1 MDKILQAIKTSF
13 SLLKRNLYLLILG
26 ALFLI
31 GVIFLSKIYINYYQ
45 GRFYPRTYI
54 DNVKVAG
61 LNKEEAE
68 NKLASNWSTASKQ
81 LPLQIIY
88 DPNSIEETS
97 IKLTLQDN
105 FTQTLEQ
112 AMNYAKEQNFFKA
125 LPKIWQRKD
134 FYTQATINEEKLL
147 EALAELAE
155 RFDLEQQT
163 ASATLNYSSN
173 PQSLVINPGA
183 NGRQLL
189 IGKSREKIKETLT
202 TPWLELK
209 TEDLLIEATVAS
221 TSAQLDQ
228 EQINVAYT
236 RAQSL
241 IGQNIIFSAEYQRA
255 EFSDQKLIDILAFP
269 DGINEELFDEESLIN
284 LIEQKTSSIN
294 RPAQNASFQ
303 FHRNDE
309 GQIIV
314 DQFIPDLK
322 GLKVNELSVKNKI
335 IETILAL
342 ENGKN
347 LEEIQVNDPDYFQL
361 DMESQDAEITLAQ
374 TNDFG
379 INEVIGFGESWYY
392 GSIASRIHNVDLTN
406 KILNWT
412 IIKPGEE
419 FSFNQVLG
427 NVDTSTGY
435 KEAYIIKDG
444 ATQLAAGGGVC
455 QTSSTLFRA
464 LLNAGLKITRRL
476 PHSYRVSYYEI
487 NNEPGFDA
495 TVYAGN
501 VDLRFINDTTGHILL
516 EFANDSEAL
525 YMTVKIYGSSDG
537 RSTEII
543 DYKSW
548 GYQSAPEPVYIP
560 DPNLPSGTVK
570 QVDWASSGIKA
581 EFTNVI
587 KDKFGEIIR
596 EDYYYSYYRPWSA
609 KYLQGI

>member
-1 MDKILQAIKTSF
+1 MDKILPAIKTSF
-13 SLLKRNLYLLILG
+13 YFLKRNLYLLILG
-26 ALFLI
+26 TLFLL
-31 GVIFLSKIYINYYQ
+31 GVIILSKIYFNYYQ
-45 GRFYPRTYI
+45 DRFYPRTYI

-61 LNKEEAE
+61 LNKAEAE
-68 NKLASNWSTASKQ
+68 QKLANNWSTTSKQ

-112 AMNYAKEQNFFKA
+112 ALDYAKHDKLFKV
-125 LPKIWQRKD
+125 LPKIYQRKD
-134 FYTQATINEEKLL
+134 FYTQATINEEELL
-147 EALAELAE
+147 KALAELAE
-155 RFDLEQQT
+155 RFDLDQQT
-163 ASATLNYSSN
+163 ASATLNHSGN
-173 PQSLVINPGA
+173 PQSLMIDPGA
-183 NGRQLL
+183 DGRQLL
-189 IGKSREKIKETLT
+189 IGKSREKIKEILT
-202 TPWLELK
+202 TPWLELN
-209 TEDLLIEATVAS
+209 TNDLLIEAIIAS
-221 TSAQLDQ
+221 TSAQLNQ
-228 EQINVAYT
+228 EQINAAYN

-241 IGQNIIFSAEYQRA
+241 IGQNLVFTGEYQRA
-255 EFSDQKLIDILAFP
+255 EFSDQELISILSFP
-269 DGINEELFDEESLIN
+269 DGINEDLFDEESLIT
-284 LIEQKTSSIN
+284 LIEQKTISIN

-303 FHRNDE
+303 FHRDDE

-335 IETILAL
+335 IDTLLAL
-342 ENGKN
+342 ENGQN
-347 LEEIQVNDPDYFQL
+347 LEEIQVDRPDYFQL
-361 DMESQDAEITLAQ
+361 DMISQDAEIGLAQ

-379 INEVIGFGESWYY
+379 INEIIGFGESWYY
-392 GSIASRIHNVDLTN
+392 GSITSRIHNVDLTN

-412 IIKPGEE
+412 IVKPGEE
-419 FSFNQVLG
+419 FSFNQALG
-427 NVDTSTGY
+427 NVDTSMGY
-435 KEAYIIKDG
+435 REAYIIKDG

-464 LLNAGLKITRRL
+464 LLDAGLTITRRL

-495 TVYAGN
+495 TVYAGD
-501 VDLRFINDTTGHILL
+501 VDLRFVNDTPGHILL

-525 YMTVKIYGSSDG
+525 YMTVKIYGTSDG

-543 DYKSW
+543 NYKSW
-548 GYQSAPEPVYIP
+548 GYQPAPEPVYIP
-560 DPNLPSGTVK
+560 DPNLPPGTVK

-596 EDYYYSYYRPWSA
+596 EDYYFSNYRPWSA